1 MQDQLREQFDRNKIA
16 RDRSIVANTQ
26 KTLSLMP
33 SIIDYI
39 IVNGEIRSTVAQWS
53 DALTKSTDF
62 REDIPT
68 KTNSAMDALFEATNR
83 LDAGDI
89 FG

>member
-1 MQDQLREQFDRNKIA
+1 ML
-16 RDRSIVANTQ
+16 SIT
-26 KTLSLMP
+26 
-33 SIIDYI
+33 DYI
-39 IVNGEIRSTVAQWS
+39 VNVWIRSTVAQWS
-53 DALTKSTDF
+53 DALPKNTDF

-68 KTNSAMDALFEATNR
+68 KTNSAMHALFEATSR